1 MSSPVQQ
8 TPEKH
13 VILPAMPSR
22 PRREVDGELDVL
34 QVIETLEALVADPA
48 LGASLSKDE
57 HVRLMAA
64 AGRLSRPSKIERL
77 KASRSIRK
85 EKHRRILRTDREA
98 VWKSG
103 IREARK
109 CDVFSAPERRLQ
121 ARDGG

>member
-1 MSSPVQQ
+1 MAWSLMSSPVQQ

-85 EKHRRILRTDREA
+85 EKHRRILRTDR
-98 VWKSG
+98 
-103 IREARK
+103 
-109 CDVFSAPERRLQ
+109 
-121 ARDGG
+121 